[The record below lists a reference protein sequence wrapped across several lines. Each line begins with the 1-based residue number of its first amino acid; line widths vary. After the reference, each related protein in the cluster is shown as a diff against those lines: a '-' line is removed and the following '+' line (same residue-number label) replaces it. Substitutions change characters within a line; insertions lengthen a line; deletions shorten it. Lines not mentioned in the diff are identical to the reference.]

1 MRSRIITT
9 EARRH
14 GGIVGRLW
22 PQFARARFLFGF
34 LLLSQVSLPDEPV
47 VRIGIQQNISDFML
61 GSAEPFELEGV
72 RTRSAKFSIVI
83 TLDAAEGTY
92 SRADLH
98 PRMAIELNPETIMIR
113 ALDSRVRAR
122 PAGGVPL
129 EVEGRTY
136 RGDIE
141 VFGNSRASMTVVNEL
156 PLEDYLLGV
165 VPNELAPDAF
175 PEMEALKAQAV
186 AARTYI
192 VRNLGQ
198 FEGENFDICATDFC
212 QVYQGLDTE
221 HPLATQAVEE
231 TRGIIA
237 TYEGEPINAL
247 YSSTCGG
254 RTENVENVFQQTLP
268 YLVSTICHYRH
279 PEPQPFSST
288 AEYSSWDEGLLGVA
302 GVGGFDDAGQFLGLD
317 PIGEPPSAEPDV
329 LAQFI
334 RTRFFPNIP
343 TESDLEF
350 LQEQGILSPAG
361 GDAVRDVLLRLI
373 LKKNAFEW
381 QSARLIA
388 WDGQTFKVRMGP
400 EIHELSLKPDAAIFR
415 RIGNERIPVDQGA
428 WVGGESMD
436 LRILDGQIE
445 ALVYRP
451 NIGNPSADRY
461 SPLARWQTHRTREEL
476 DTAIRSLDIG
486 LLEDI
491 RVLARGPSDRAV
503 RVEFRGTDGSR
514 VIAGSRLRTL
524 IGLRDSL
531 VYIDEERNSRREL
544 LGMSFYGGG
553 WGHGVGMCQVG
564 AYGMAIDGAAA
575 EEILKTY
582 YRGIELDRAY

>member
-1 MRSRIITT
+1 MRTGIFTT
-9 EARRH
+9 EARRR
-14 GGIVGRLW
+14 GVGCWRAR
-22 PQFARARFLFGF
+22 FAPARFLFGF
-34 LLLSQVSLPDEPV
+34 LLLSQVSFQQEPT
-47 VRIGIQQNISDFML
+47 VRIGIQQNISGFTL
-61 GSAEPFELEGV
+61 RSAEPFMLEGV

-83 TLDAAEGTY
+83 TVDTAEGTY
-92 SRADLH
+92 SRSDLH
-98 PRMAIELNPETIMIR
+98 PRMAIEINPETILIR
-113 ALDSRVRAR
+113 ALDSGVRVTPARA
-122 PAGGVPL
+122 PL
-129 EVEGRTY
+129 EVEGRRY
-136 RGDIE
+136 RGEIE
-141 VFGNSRASMTVVNEL
+141 VFGNSRGSMTVVNEL

-175 PEMEALKAQAV
+175 PELEALKAQAV

-198 FEGENFDICATDFC
+198 FGDENFDICATDFC
-212 QVYQGLDTE
+212 QVYWGLDTE

-231 TRGIIA
+231 TRAIIA

-288 AEYSSWDEGLLGVA
+288 TEYSSWDEGLLGVA
-302 GVGGFDDAGQFLGLD
+302 GVEGFDDAGRFLGLEG
-317 PIGEPPSAEPDV
+317 IGEPPSSEPDI
-329 LAQFI
+329 LAEFI
-334 RTRFFPNIP
+334 RTRFFPNVP
-343 TESDLEF
+343 TASDLAF
-350 LQEQGILSPAG
+350 LQEQGILSASG
-361 GDAVRDVLLRLI
+361 DDAVRDVLLRLI

-381 QSARLIA
+381 QRAILIS
-388 WDGQTFKVRMGP
+388 WDGESLEVRMGS
-400 EIHELSLKPDAAIFR
+400 EIHEVTLNPDAAIFQ
-415 RIGNERIPVDQGA
+415 RIGDQRIPIDQGA
-428 WVGGESMD
+428 WVGGENMD
-436 LRILDGQIE
+436 LRILDGRVE

-461 SPLARWQTHRTREEL
+461 SPLVRWQTHRTREEL
-476 DTAIRSLDIG
+476 DAAIRPLDIG

-503 RVEFRGTDGSR
+503 RVEIRGTSGR
-514 VIAGSRLRTL
+514 EVIAGSRLRTL
-524 IGLRDSL
+524 LGLRDSL
-531 VYIDEERNSRREL
+531 VYIDEERNARREL

-564 AYGMAIDGAAA
+564 AYGMAIDGANA

-582 YRGIELDRAY
+582 YRGIELDRVY

>member
-1 MRSRIITT
+1 MRTRIFTT
-9 EARRH
+9 EARRR
-14 GGIVGRLW
+14 GVIVACL
-22 PQFARARFLFGF
+22 RARFAPAGFLFGF
-34 LLLSQVSLPDEPV
+34 LLLSQVSFQQEPI
-47 VRIGIQQNISDFML
+47 VRIGIQQNISDFTL
-61 GSAEPFELEGV
+61 RSAEPFMLEGV

-92 SRADLH
+92 SRSDLH
-98 PRMAIELNPETIMIR
+98 SRMAIEINPETIMIR
-113 ALDSRVRAR
+113 ALDSEVRATPSR
-122 PAGGVPL
+122 APL
-129 EVEGRTY
+129 EVEGRKY

-141 VFGNSRASMTVVNEL
+141 VSGNSRGSMTVVNEL

-175 PEMEALKAQAV
+175 PELEALKAQAV

-198 FEGENFDICATDFC
+198 FEDENFDICATDFC
-212 QVYQGLDTE
+212 QVYRGLDTE

-231 TRGIIA
+231 TRAIIA

-288 AEYSSWDEGLLGVA
+288 TEYSSWDEGLLGVA
-302 GVGGFDDAGQFLGLD
+302 GVEGFDDVGWFLGLEG
-317 PIGEPPSAEPDV
+317 IGEPPSSEPDI
-329 LAQFI
+329 LAEFI
-334 RTRFFPNIP
+334 RTRFFPNVP
-343 TESDLEF
+343 TESDLGF
-350 LQEQGILSPAG
+350 LQEQGILSPSG

-381 QSARLIA
+381 QSAILIA
-388 WDGQTFKVRMGP
+388 WDGESLEVRMGS
-400 EIHELSLKPDAAIFR
+400 EIHEVKLNSDAAIFR
-415 RIGNERIPVDQGA
+415 RIGDERIPIDQGA
-428 WVGGESMD
+428 WVGGESME
-436 LRILDGQIE
+436 LRILDGQVE

-461 SPLARWQTHRTREEL
+461 SPLVRWQTHRTREEL
-476 DTAIRSLDIG
+476 DAAIRPLDIG
-486 LLEDI
+486 FLEDI
-491 RVLARGPSDRAV
+491 RVLVRGPSDRAV
-503 RVEFRGTDGSR
+503 RVEIRGTNSRR
-514 VIAGSRLRTL
+514 VITGSRLRTL
-524 IGLRDSL
+524 LGLRDSL
-531 VYIDEERNSRREL
+531 VYIDEERNARHEL

-564 AYGMAIDGAAA
+564 AYGMAIDGADA

-582 YRGIELDRAY
+582 YRGIELDRVY

>member
-1 MRSRIITT
+1 MRTGIFTT
-9 EARRH
+9 EAGRR
-14 GGIVGRLW
+14 GVIVGCR
-22 PQFARARFLFGF
+22 RARFAPAGFLFGF
-34 LLLSQVSLPDEPV
+34 LLLSQVSFQQEPI
-47 VRIGIQQNISDFML
+47 VRIGIQQNVSDFTL
-61 GSAEPFELEGV
+61 RSAEPFMLEGV
-72 RTRSAKFSIVI
+72 RTRRAKFSIVI
-83 TLDAAEGTY
+83 TLDGAEGTY
-92 SRADLH
+92 SRSDLQ
-98 PRMAIELNPETIMIR
+98 PRMAIEINPETIMIR
-113 ALDSRVRAR
+113 ALDSEVRATPGR
-122 PAGGVPL
+122 APL
-129 EVEGRTY
+129 EVEGRKY

-141 VFGNSRASMTVVNEL
+141 IFGNSRGSMTVVNEL

-175 PEMEALKAQAV
+175 PELEALKAQAV

-198 FEGENFDICATDFC
+198 FGDENFDMCATDFC
-212 QVYQGLDTE
+212 QVYRGLDTE

-231 TRGIIA
+231 TRAIIA

-254 RTENVENVFQQTLP
+254 RTENVANVFQQTLP
-268 YLVSTICHYRH
+268 YLVSTLCHYRH

-288 AEYSSWDEGLLGVA
+288 TEYSSWDEGLLGVA
-302 GVGGFDDAGQFLGLD
+302 GVEGFDDAGRFLGLEG
-317 PIGEPPSAEPDV
+317 IGEPPSTEPDI
-329 LAQFI
+329 LAEFI
-334 RTRFFPNIP
+334 RTRFFPNVP
-343 TESDLEF
+343 TESDLGF
-350 LQEQGILSPAG
+350 LQEQGILSPFG
-361 GDAVRDVLLRLI
+361 GHATRDVLLRLI

-381 QSARLIA
+381 QSAILIA
-388 WDGQTFKVRMGP
+388 WDGESLEVRLGS
-400 EIHELSLKPDAAIFR
+400 EIHEVTLSPDAAIFR
-415 RIGNERIPVDQGA
+415 RIGDERLPIDQGA

-436 LRILDGQIE
+436 LRILDGQVE

-461 SPLARWQTHRTREEL
+461 SPLVRWQTHRTREEL
-476 DTAIRSLDIG
+476 DEAILPLDIG
-486 LLEDI
+486 PLEDI

-503 RVEFRGTDGSR
+503 RVEIRGTNGRR

-524 IGLRDSL
+524 LGLRDSL
-531 VYIDEERNSRREL
+531 VYIDEERNARREL

-564 AYGMAIDGAAA
+564 AYGMAIDGADA

-582 YRGIELDRAY
+582 YRGIELDRVY